1 MASYHQTRAYQTHT
15 GVEDSVIVFSRSPVS
30 PSPSPTSIQLADQHA
45 LAFLA
50 FALNRPFIRR
60 RGIRISTVPVPE
72 EHDAQV
78 ACARYAQRIVGYTDA
93 TTFVALK
100 LELMT

>member
-1 MASYHQTRAYQTHT
+1 MASYYQTRAYHNHT
-15 GVEDSVIVFSRSPVS
+15 GVEDSVSVLSRSPVS
-30 PSPSPTSIQLADQHA
+30 PSPSPTSIQLADQHT

-50 FALNRPFIRR
+50 FALNKPFIRR

-78 ACARYAQRIVGYTDA
+78 ACARYAPRIVGYTDA